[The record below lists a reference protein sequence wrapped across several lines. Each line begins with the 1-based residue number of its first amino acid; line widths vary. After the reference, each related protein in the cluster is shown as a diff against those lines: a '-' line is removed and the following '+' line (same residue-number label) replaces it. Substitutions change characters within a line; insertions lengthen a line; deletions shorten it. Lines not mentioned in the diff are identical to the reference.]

1 MKAKISKIPKTILAG
16 GVLAILI
23 IAGMIGYL
31 LFVYQAE
38 VVEDKNTLQT
48 TLVRRGDL
56 TISAS
61 GTGSLSVSEEVELSF
76 TSSGNVL
83 GLYIKAGDRVKA
95 GDLLAEID
103 KAEAQS
109 EYDSAKRSYMELTSP
124 VAVASALDT
133 LAQAQKNYTDAVYQ
147 LEYLISPDVM
157 YWELKIAEAEE
168 SLAIVKSQASAN
180 PSDEQAKKQVEDT
193 EKYLLYA
200 AELLEEA
207 HVLYANEYAFEN
219 FVRRDG
225 EGHRYLAIPS
235 ELDIHQARLTVEDA
249 EKALMEARTFYEA
262 LAGGVFPEDTD
273 IPELL
278 AIKTAQRTLGEA
290 QAKLDGTRIF
300 SPISGTVISVDM
312 ALGDQVN
319 TDVVITLAD
328 LSQAYLEFYMDE
340 SDWDKTAI
348 GAPTEIVFD
357 SLPDTIF
364 TGTIST
370 VDSELYTS
378 GMSTAV
384 HGTVTLTS
392 SFNEINLPIG
402 ASASVEVISVDLK
415 NILLVPIEALHETS
429 FGGYAV
435 YLVTDNGVQEQSIE
449 IGAKNELYVEVK
461 FGLTEGDVVAIGI
474 AEVE

>member
-1 MKAKISKIPKTILAG
+1 
-16 GVLAILI
+16 
-23 IAGMIGYL
+23 
-31 LFVYQAE
+31 
-38 VVEDKNTLQT
+38 
-48 TLVRRGDL
+48 
-56 TISAS
+56 
-61 GTGSLSVSEEVELSF
+61 
-76 TSSGNVL
+76 
-83 GLYIKAGDRVKA
+83 
-95 GDLLAEID
+95 
-103 KAEAQS
+103 
-109 EYDSAKRSYMELTSP
+109 
-124 VAVASALDT
+124 
-133 LAQAQKNYTDAVYQ
+133 
-147 LEYLISPDVM
+147 
-157 YWELKIAEAEE
+157 
-168 SLAIVKSQASAN
+168 
-180 PSDEQAKKQVEDT
+180 
-193 EKYLLYA
+193 
-200 AELLEEA
+200 
-207 HVLYANEYAFEN
+207 
-219 FVRRDG
+219 
-225 EGHRYLAIPS
+225 
-235 ELDIHQARLTVEDA
+235 
-249 EKALMEARTFYEA
+249 
-262 LAGGVFPEDTD
+262 VFPEGTD

-290 QAKLDGTRIF
+290 QAKLDGTQIF
-300 SPISGTVISVDM
+300 SPVSGTVISVDM
-312 ALGDQVN
+312 ALGDQVD

-378 GMSTAV
+378 GMSAAV

-415 NILLVPIEALHETS
+415 NILLVPIEALHEIS

>member
-157 YWELKIAEAEE
+157 CWELKIAEAEE

-200 AELLEEA
+200 AELLKEA
-207 HVLYANEYAFEN
+207 HVLYDNEYTFEN

-225 EGHRYLAIPS
+225 EGYRYLAIPS

-262 LAGGVFPEDTD
+262 LASGVFPEDTD

-370 VDSELYTS
+370 VDSELYIS

>member
-200 AELLEEA
+200 AELLKEA
-207 HVLYANEYAFEN
+207 HVLYDNEYAFEN

-235 ELDIHQARLTVEDA
+235 ELDIHQARLAVEDA

-312 ALGDQVN
+312 ALGDQVD

>member
-38 VVEDKNTLQT
+38 VVEEKNTLQT

-207 HVLYANEYAFEN
+207 HVLYDNEYTFEN

-378 GMSTAV
+378 GMSAAV